1 MGITDKLPLL
11 NSKSKIVKIIGYVLY
26 AFVILM
32 IIGAMAPAPSDDRET
47 SKTTEIESSQ
57 AAERQEES
65 DNLTEED
72 VEDLVG
78 GQKSI
83 AVSDDGYVVIMRPDE
98 EYWSLISIESDTTDM
113 FKKLFED
120 QRVTSARIS
129 TYLKGIDEYGNEGT
143 TRGASFTMTKETAS
157 RINWDNF
164 LYSNLP
170 DVADDAYINPKLFED

>member
-1 MGITDKLPLL
+1 MGISDKLPLL

-32 IIGAMAPAPSDDRET
+32 IIGAMVPAPSGDR
-47 SKTTEIESSQ
+47 ESSQ

-143 TRGASFTMTKETAS
+143 TRGASVTMTKETAS

>member
-32 IIGAMAPAPSDDRET
+32 IIGAMAPAPSGDR
-47 SKTTEIESSQ
+47 ESSQ

-83 AVSDDGYVVIMRPDE
+83 AVSDDGYVVIMRPDD

-170 DVADDAYINPKLFED
+170 DVADDAYINPKLLDD